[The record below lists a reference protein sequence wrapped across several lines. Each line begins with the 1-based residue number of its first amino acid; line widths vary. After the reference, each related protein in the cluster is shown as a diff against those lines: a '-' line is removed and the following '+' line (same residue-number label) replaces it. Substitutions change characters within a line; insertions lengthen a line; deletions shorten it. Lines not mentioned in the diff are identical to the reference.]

1 MRWIAA
7 AITRSAIFAGAGNR
21 DPKAVITSSL
31 IIITL
36 NRAAL
41 IPRTLVGLSKQ
52 SRSIDEILV
61 VDNGPSND
69 TCQVVRA
76 FEGTLPVRYIP
87 EPRRGYGYARNRGLA
102 EARGEFLYFLD
113 DDCVPAPNWADV
125 LWNVLDSGA
134 ADLAGGSRVPG
145 QKGLAARLEYLST
158 DGPVL
163 SPSIKAGPARHLSTS
178 NLILRRE
185 VAEQTGSFDTALTMC
200 EDRDFTSRARKLG
213 FRLQY
218 EPRALV
224 VHYPLIHTLTEYL
237 AKMRHY
243 GAGTSEYFRIAGRDE
258 PLAELFP
265 ASPAARLLLL
275 PALAAAGTGYLVARN
290 LPQNID
296 AISLSPLLFVGQL
309 WWHWG
314 GFLAMRQER
323 RTEPPPC

>member
-1 MRWIAA
+1 M
-7 AITRSAIFAGAGNR
+7 T
-21 DPKAVITSSL
+21 TSL

-36 NRAAL
+36 DRPAL
-41 IPRTLVGLSKQ
+41 IPRALVGLSKQ
-52 SRSIDEILV
+52 SRGIDEILV
-61 VDNGPSND
+61 IDNGPSTD
-69 TCQVVRA
+69 TWQVVSA
-76 FEGTLPVRYIP
+76 FEGRLPLRYIP
-87 EPRRGYGYARNRGLA
+87 EPRRGYGHARNRGLA
-102 EARGEFLYFLD
+102 EARGEFIYFLD

-125 LWNVLDSGA
+125 LWNVLDSGV

-163 SPSIKAGPARHLSTS
+163 SPSIKPGPARHLSTS

-185 VAEQTGSFDTALTMC
+185 VAEQTGCFDTTLTMC
-200 EDRDFTSRARKLG
+200 EDRDFTARARKLG
-213 FRLQY
+213 FRLRY
-218 EPRALV
+218 EPGARV
-224 VHYPLIHTLTEYL
+224 VHYPMIDTVSEYL

-243 GAGTSEYFRIAGRDE
+243 GTGTSQYFRRSGADE
-258 PLAELFP
+258 PLARLFP
-265 ASPAARLLLL
+265 ESPTARLILL

-314 GFLAMRQER
+314 GFEAMRREQSME
-323 RTEPPPC
+323 TGPC